1 MRFPKYSNTIKKWKC
16 SDFLQF
22 FTTNSLSWSQLS
34 YINKSNLLNI
44 HYGLIH
50 TGAPTLINCDKYQL
64 PYIQSEIKN
73 FTLCK
78 NGDIIFT
85 DASEDTND
93 ICKPVELVNV
103 SNYKVVSGLHT
114 IHARDIKNLTT
125 LGFKGYLFSS
135 YNFHKQVYRLTQG
148 TKIFSIN
155 INNFKEL
162 YVGIPSFEEQQDIVS
177 LLSKIDARID
187 TQSKIIEDL
196 ETFKLLIMDGV
207 LKKNLFIELS
217 IKELTKFN
225 YARLIKPS
233 EMKEFTGEK
242 YYLSTSSIDKNGITG
257 IESNITYLNRP
268 SRASMIPLKNSV
280 WFAKMKNTT
289 KVYKSEND
297 DETKYVLSTGFY
309 GLLCNENKVNSD
321 WMVEIFKSNY
331 FSNQKN
337 KFSEGSSMSG
347 IKDNQLEDIKIKI
360 FKNKQLESNYCV
372 LFRILNKKI
381 KNESNLLKKYKEQ
394 KKYLLSNMFI

>member
-64 PYIQSEIKN
+64 PYIQSEFKN

-78 NGDIIFT
+78 NGDIVFT
-85 DASEDTND
+85 DASEDTKD
-93 ICKPVELVNV
+93 ICKTIELVNV
-103 SNYKVVSGLHT
+103 SNFNVVSGLHT

-135 YNFHKQVYRLTQG
+135 YNFHKQICRLTQG

-155 INNFKEL
+155 INNFKNL

-177 LLSKIDARID
+177 LLSKIDERIE
-187 TQSKIIEDL
+187 TQSKIIKDL
-196 ETFKLLIMDGV
+196 EILKNLIMDQ
-207 LKKNLFIELS
+207 LLTEKYFDELS
-217 IKELTKFN
+217 LKDLTKFN
-225 YARLIKPS
+225 YARIIKPS
-233 EMKEFTGEK
+233 EMKEFQGERL
-242 YYLSTSSIDKNGITG
+242 YLSTSSIDKNGI
-257 IESNITYLNRP
+257 INFECKISYSNRP
-268 SRASMIPLKNSV
+268 SRASMVPFKNSV
-280 WFAKMKNTT
+280 WFAKMKDTL

-297 DETKYVLSTGFY
+297 DETKYILSTGFY
-309 GLLCNENKVNSD
+309 GLLCNENKINSD
-321 WMVEIFKSNY
+321 WLLEIFRSNY
-331 FSNQKN
+331 FNNQKN
-337 KFSEGSSMSG
+337 KFSEGSSMAG
-347 IKDNQLEDIKIKI
+347 IKDNQLEDIKIKV
-360 FKNKQLESNYCV
+360 FKDRQLESYYCT
-372 LFRILNKKI
+372 LFNLINNKI
-381 KNESNLLKKYKEQ
+381 KIENILLEKYKDQ
-394 KKYLLSNMFI
+394 KKYLLANMFI